1 VVASCTVL
9 GVLLACLACSGGLK
23 PARGKV
29 TYKGQPIKGAVVVF
43 VPRDARSN
51 PHRPSGVTGEDGS
64 YSLTT
69 GTREGAP
76 AGEYVVTVT
85 WTEVKDKPRKGKVS
99 MADEEAEIRDRLKGR
114 YADPA
119 TSTLRATVKGGSN
132 TIPTL
137 ELN

>member
-23 PARGKV
+23 PTRGKV

-43 VPRDARSN
+43 VPRDDKSTS
-51 PHRPSGVTGEDGS
+51 PRPSGVTGDEGS

-85 WTEVKDKPRKGKVS
+85 WTEMTQKPKKGKMS
-99 MADEEAEIRDRLKGR
+99 MADEEVEIRDRLGGR

-119 TSTLRATVKGGSN
+119 KSTFQATVKSGSN

-137 ELN
+137 DLN